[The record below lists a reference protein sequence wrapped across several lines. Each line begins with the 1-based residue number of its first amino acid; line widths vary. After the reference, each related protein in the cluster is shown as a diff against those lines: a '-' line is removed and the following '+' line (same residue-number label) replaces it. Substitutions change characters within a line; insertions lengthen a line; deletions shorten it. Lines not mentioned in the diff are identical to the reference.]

1 MIVREIERKDWNK
14 ETKRRWNKKQTEMSD
29 GREIMGNDG
38 ERERERERE
47 RNGRYTKIQQTK
59 AERQRDTTE
68 TKKQRTK
75 KEKVNVEKRATTD
88 RQKYEME

>member
-38 ERERERERE
+38 ERERE

-75 KEKVNVEKRATTD
+75 KEKVNVEKRATTV